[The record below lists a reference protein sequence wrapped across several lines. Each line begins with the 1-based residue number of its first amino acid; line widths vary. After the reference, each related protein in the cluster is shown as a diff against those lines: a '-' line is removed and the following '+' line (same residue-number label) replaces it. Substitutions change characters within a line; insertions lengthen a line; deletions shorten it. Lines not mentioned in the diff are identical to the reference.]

1 MRYTVALSLA
11 LVGLILLG
19 PLAAP
24 AGAQAQQKPTVQIPQ
39 PGVPQIMT
47 LEGAYVRAA
56 YNNEGYAILGY
67 RLANQNVGE
76 EMMLLEFGVTLRE
89 GVKSYALT
97 RDALS
102 IETPDGKTIPLMS
115 TSDYRKADLRALER
129 QATVI
134 KDSINYFP
142 PSARQGC
149 RVGFFAELGSP
160 AMSYDEVELS
170 PQRACL
176 GRLIFQVPGG
186 IKYGQHWL
194 NVKFRDSLVRVPF
207 RILTKEED
215 QLLSKNFKD
224 IRKQVED
231 AFKKK

>member
-1 MRYTVALSLA
+1 MKNTVALSLA

-76 EMMLLEFGVTLRE
+76 EMMLLEFGVTVRE
-89 GVKSYALT
+89 GVKSYTLT

-142 PSARQGC
+142 PSASRGC

-160 AMSYDEVELS
+160 AQDYDQVELS
-170 PQRACL
+170 SQRACL

-224 IRKQVED
+224 IRKQVQD
-231 AFKKK
+231 AFKK